1 MLKNKKGWIRIAEA
15 SIAVMILA
23 SVIIVLLARQVE
35 KKGFGEDMYKLQ
47 QLILEEAAKNE
58 SVRDSVLNSR
68 NLYLID
74 NFIAE
79 RMPIGI
85 EFNVSIC
92 NPSGIC
98 NVETTA
104 GNSEIYAND
113 VLISSLLEQYQPK
126 KLKMISWLGE
136 GKAIKREYGGAGD
149 TIIIYYIDEG
159 AGNIVRDSSGNS
171 FNGEVIGT
179 YNWVAGKSGYALKF
193 DGTNYINM
201 SLPEIREKIT
211 IEAWINPTSLTNG
224 DVIIM
229 KPFIS
234 DASPMRVYGLS
245 IGTSG
250 SKRLRFSIAINNNSY
265 YTETDNN
272 GLKTG
277 QWQHVAGVYDG
288 TRIKVYVNGA
298 EKKSRTI
305 SGKIDT
311 NSMPVW
317 IAKGRVSSMTN
328 SFKGSVDTVMIY
340 KKALTST
347 EILQHWKSG

>member
-1 MLKNKKGWIRIAEA
+1 MIKNKRGWIRIAEA
-15 SIAVMILA
+15 STAIMILA

-47 QLILEEAAKNE
+47 QLILEEAVKNE
-58 SVRDSVLNSR
+58 SVRDAVLNSR
-68 NLYLID
+68 NLYLVD
-74 NFIAE
+74 NFISE

-98 NVETTA
+98 NVGTTA
-104 GNSEIYAND
+104 GNSEIYVND
-113 VLISSLLEQYQPK
+113 ILISSLLEQYQPR
-126 KLKMISWLGE
+126 KLKMISWLSE
-136 GKAIKREYGGAGD
+136 GKAIERQYGSAGD

-171 FNGEVIGT
+171 LNGEVIGT

-193 DGTNYINM
+193 DGSNYVNM
-201 SLPEIREKIT
+201 SLPEIRDAIT
-211 IEAWINPTSLTNG
+211 IEAWINPTALNNG

-245 IGTSG
+245 VGNSR
-250 SKRLRFSIAINNNSY
+250 RLRFSIAINNNSY
-265 YTETDNN
+265 YTETWNN

-277 QWQHVAGVYDG
+277 QWQHIAGVYDG
-288 TRIKVYVNGA
+288 SRIRVYVNGA
-298 EKKSRTI
+298 EKASRI
-305 SGKIDT
+305 VSGKIDT
-311 NSMPVW
+311 NSKPIW
-317 IAKGRVSSMTN
+317 IAKGRVVGMTN
-328 SFKGSVDTVMIY
+328 SFKGSVDNVRIY

-347 EILQHWKSG
+347 EILQHYKSG

>member
-15 SIAVMILA
+15 STAIMILA
-23 SVIIVLLARQVE
+23 SVIIVLISRQVE

-58 SVRDSVLNSR
+58 SVRDAVLNSR

-74 NFIAE
+74 NFIDE

-98 NVETTA
+98 NVGTTA
-104 GNSEIYAND
+104 VNSEVYVND
-113 VLISSLLEQYQPK
+113 ILISSLLEQYQPR
-126 KLKMISWLGE
+126 KLKIISWLSE
-136 GKAIKREYGGAGD
+136 GKEIQRTYGGATD
-149 TIIIYYIDEG
+149 TVIIYYIDEG
-159 AGNIVRDSSGNS
+159 IGNIVRDSSGNS
-171 FNGEVIGT
+171 LNGEVIGT

-193 DGTNYINM
+193 DGSNYVNM
-201 SLPEIREKIT
+201 TLPEIRDAIT
-211 IEAWINPTSLTNG
+211 IEAWINPTALNNG

-234 DASPMRVYGLS
+234 DASPMKVYGLS
-245 IGTSG
+245 VGGSG
-250 SKRLRFSIAINNNSY
+250 SRRLRFSIAINNNSY
-265 YTETDNN
+265 YTETTNN
-272 GLKTG
+272 ALRTG
-277 QWQHVAGVYDG
+277 QWQHVVGVYDG
-288 TRIKVYVNGA
+288 SRIRVYINGG
-298 EKKSRTI
+298 EKASRI
-305 SGKIDT
+305 VSGKIDK

-328 SFKGSVDTVMIY
+328 SFKGSVDNVRIY

-347 EILQHWKSG
+347 EILQHSKSG

>member
-15 SIAVMILA
+15 STAVMILA

-68 NLYLID
+68 NLYIID
-74 NFIAE
+74 SFIAE

-98 NVETTA
+98 NIETTA

-126 KLKMISWLGE
+126 KLKIISWLGE
-136 GKAIKREYGGAGD
+136 GKAIQREYGGAGD
-149 TIIIYYIDEG
+149 TIVIYYIDEG

-171 FNGEVIGT
+171 LNGEVIGT

-193 DGTNYINM
+193 DGSNYVNIT
-201 SLPEIREKIT
+201 LPEIRDKIT
-211 IEAWINPTSLTNG
+211 IEAWINPTSLTTD

-229 KPFIS
+229 KPFTS
-234 DASPMRVYGLS
+234 DASPMRVYGLTVS
-245 IGTSG
+245 NSR
-250 SKRLRFSIAINNNSY
+250 RLRFSIAINNNSY
-265 YTETDNN
+265 YTQSPNN
-272 GLKTG
+272 ALRTG
-277 QWQHVAGVYDG
+277 QWQHIAAVYDG
-288 TRIKVYVNGA
+288 TRIKVYINGA
-298 EKKSRTI
+298 ERASRAI

-311 NSMPVW
+311 NLMPVW

-328 SFKGSVDTVMIY
+328 SFKGSVDTVRIY
-340 KKALTST
+340 KRALTSA
-347 EILQHWKSG
+347 EILQHYKSP